1 MVGARDEMSISAM
14 RPVSSR
20 KGTESSQLTS
30 AVLARLIPTSA
41 VRLHLFWAEFT
52 WHRVARLPRVDALS
66 EPEWRGESGRPY
78 DCHRHSIY
86 RPVNCS
92 VALSEPA
99 GFNLPASLWRKQLA
113 YALLHEGVCPAMR
126 QLDVPLYE
134 VVSLPW
140 NLQLDLPQPL
150 YSPLRQSCKNRNRA
164 VRKVS
169 SAVGPKLEKCAVW
182 PGCRLAHTA
191 RSAPSP
197 QQRVVVLP
205 EQGPVPSSS
214 ENPCSPSEGP

>member
-1 MVGARDEMSISAM
+1 MVGQEMSISAT

-41 VRLHLFWAEFT
+41 VQLHLFWAEFT
-52 WHRVARLPRVDALS
+52 WHRVARLPRVD
-66 EPEWRGESGRPY
+66 
-78 DCHRHSIY
+78 
-86 RPVNCS
+86 
-92 VALSEPA
+92 ALSEPA

-126 QLDVPLYE
+126 QLYVPLYE

-140 NLQLDLPQPL
+140 NPQLDLPQPL

-169 SAVGPKLEKCAVW
+169 SAVGPKLERCAVW
-182 PGCRLAHTA
+182 PD
-191 RSAPSP
+191 
-197 QQRVVVLP
+197 
-205 EQGPVPSSS
+205 
-214 ENPCSPSEGP
+214 